1 MRDCN
6 IVLLICYMNTS
17 YNLHME
23 SNPNRYQAYQMTIGV
38 KNSFDYD

>member
-6 IVLLICYMNTS
+6 IVFLIGYVNTS

-23 SNPNRYQAYQMTIGV
+23 SNPNIYQAYQMTTGV
-38 KNSFDYD
+38 KNRFDYD